1 MIEPYA
7 FVRGVTIALGAT
19 WTLTALVRVVRFAAS
34 WEKQLVPMG
43 LERPWLRRQVTI
55 ACLRATV
62 LDPTNLALML
72 LLLGLWCVPARG

>member
-19 WTLTALVRVVRFAAS
+19 WTLIGLVRVVRFAAS
-34 WEKQLVPMG
+34 WEERLVPLG
-43 LERPWLRRQVTI
+43 LERSWLRRQV
-55 ACLRATV
+55 AVASLRATV